1 MTFGELIKDLTKLRD
16 RNGEKVFRILRNKF
30 AYQLLNASGIKD
42 KKIELESVGKW
53 IDRKVPDNIS
63 SYFPNGRINR
73 SKVYRYF
80 RFRLNKN
87 NNWQIV
93 QNNLYLRNDNGRF
106 NCSNEDPEVF
116 YQSLLD
122 EFVESLG
129 LPSSEEPDNDISMVN
144 ETPVLSAASLS
155 SFNNAE
161 GEIISQTETPS
172 EQIRGIFK
180 QAIQDYSMEDFIRYD
195 PTVSLDDNLLARA
208 DNFLKTIET
217 DIIAAYE
224 QSHGQTLIYIKL
236 VEFYHELKGY
246 VSCLRLGF
254 ISYSPSY
261 IRDSGRN
268 TIKNLYYG
276 ICPDETRFEYRNTPQ
291 EMREPLFKRKAE
303 D

>member
-1 MTFGELIKDLTKLRD
+1 MTFGDLIKDLTKLRD
-16 RNGEKVFRILRNKF
+16 GNGEKVFRILRNKF

-42 KKIELESVGKW
+42 EKIELESVGKW

-93 QNNLYLRNDNGRF
+93 QKNLSLRNDNGRF

-129 LPSSEEPDNDISMVN
+129 LPSSEEPGNERDNKV
-144 ETPVLSAASLS
+144 PVSSTASLA

-161 GEIISQTETPS
+161 GEVISQPETTS
-172 EQIRGIFK
+172 EQLRGVFK
-180 QAIQDYSMEDFIRYD
+180 QAIQDYNMEDFICYD
-195 PTVSLDDNLLARA
+195 PTVSLDDNLLDRA
-208 DNFLKTIET
+208 GNFLKTIDT
-217 DIIAAYE
+217 DIIKAYK
-224 QSHGQTLIYIKL
+224 QNHAQTLLYLKL
-236 VEFYHELKGY
+236 VEFYHDLNDY
-246 VSCLRLGF
+246 ISFLRSGF
-254 ISYSPSY
+254 ISDSPSY
-261 IRDSGRN
+261 IRDSRRN

-276 ICPDETRFEYRNTPQ
+276 IFPDETHFEYRNSPQ
-291 EMREPLFKRKAE
+291 EIREPLFKRKDE
-303 D
+303 G

>member
-1 MTFGELIKDLTKLRD
+1 MTFGDLIKELNNSKR
-16 RNGEKVFRILRNKF
+16 RNGKKVFSFPRNEIG
-30 AYQLLNASGIKD
+30 YRLLNALGILED
-42 KKIELESVGKW
+42 KKIDIDSVGKW

-63 SYFPNGRINR
+63 SYFPNGRIN
-73 SKVYRYF
+73 KAKAVNF
-80 RFRLNKN
+80 FQENIA

-93 QNNLYLRNDNGRF
+93 QKNLSLRNDNGHF
-106 NCSNEDPEVF
+106 NCSNEDPEMF

-129 LPSSEEPDNDISMVN
+129 LPSSEEPDNDIPMVN
-144 ETPVLSAASLS
+144 EVPVLSTASLS
-155 SFNNAE
+155 SFNNDK
-161 GEIISQTETPS
+161 GEIISQTETTS

-180 QAIQDYSMEDFIRYD
+180 QAIQDHCMEDFIRYD
-195 PTVSLDDNLLARA
+195 PMVSLDDNLLDRA

-217 DIIAAYE
+217 DILAACE

-276 ICPDETRFEYRNTPQ
+276 ICPDETRFEYRNSPQ
-291 EMREPLFKRKAE
+291 EMMEPLFKRKDE
-303 D
+303 N

>member
-1 MTFGELIKDLTKLRD
+1 MTFGDLIKELNNSKR
-16 RNGEKVFRILRNKF
+16 RNGKKVFSFPRNEIG
-30 AYQLLNASGIKD
+30 YRLLNALEILED
-42 KKIELESVGKW
+42 KKIDIDSVGKW

-63 SYFPNGRINR
+63 SYFPNGRIN
-73 SKVYRYF
+73 KAKAVNF
-80 RFRLNKN
+80 FQENIA

-93 QNNLYLRNDNGRF
+93 QKNISLRNDNGRF
-106 NCSNEDPEVF
+106 NCSNEDEEVF
-116 YQSLLD
+116 YQNLLD

-129 LPSSEEPDNDISMVN
+129 LPSSKEPAKNIPMVN
-144 ETPVLSAASLS
+144 EVPVLSAASLS
-155 SFNNAE
+155 SLNNDE
-161 GEIISQTETPS
+161 SEIIFQTETTS

-180 QAIQDYSMEDFIRYD
+180 QTIQDYCMEDFIRYD
-195 PTVSLDDNLLARA
+195 PMVSLDDNLLDRA

-217 DIIAAYE
+217 DILAAYE

-276 ICPDETRFEYRNTPQ
+276 ICPDETRFEYRNSPQ
-291 EMREPLFKRKAE
+291 EMMEPLFKRKDE
-303 D
+303 N